1 MSGLVSIIIRAFNEE
16 RWIGPCLR
24 AIQTQ
29 TYTNFEVILVDNNST
44 DKTVERAKEF
54 DVVLINI
61 DKFIPGQA
69 INDGI
74 RASKGEI
81 IICIS
86 AHCIPVDENWLANLI
101 ADLDDAKV
109 AGVYGRQ
116 EPLSFSTDYDKRDL
130 ITVFGLDKKVQRK
143 DPFFH
148 NANSAFRRDTW
159 EKFPFSE
166 TATNIEDRV
175 WGQQVIAAGYKI
187 VYEPD
192 ASVYHHHGIH
202 HNQSA
207 ERVRDVVMVMEGI
220 ENWSDN
226 AAQMDP
232 ANMNIVAMLPVKS
245 PVVHYGG
252 RPLLEY
258 SIENA
263 LASELI
269 SHVVVAAD
277 NEEHLKIA
285 QDAGCAH
292 TFLRPESLSAEYADV
307 VEVFRFTLESL
318 EDAGVFPDIVV
329 MIEETYPF
337 RPAGLLD
344 EMIRRMTNEG
354 LESVVAARPEQ
365 RHIWLKDGEDITDVG
380 DGFMPRHLKSKTA
393 YIALIGLANVTLPS
407 IIRGGARLGERI
419 GLHEIVEPLAGV
431 EVHNDQD
438 SGLPVGAAQKPKS

>member
-29 TYTNFEVILVDNNST
+29 TYENFEVILVDNNST

-101 ADLDDAKV
+101 VDLDDAEV

-148 NANSAFRRDTW
+148 NANSAFRRETW

-285 QDAGCAH
+285 EDAGCSH

-365 RHIWLKDGEDITDVG
+365 RHIWLKDGDDITDVG

-419 GLHEIVEPLAGV
+419 GLHEIIEPLAGV